1 MGWALYQLGP
11 TALLGLVI
19 TLLAVSSISKRFG
32 SHKLVLRGYRIDFE
46 PMAEGSD
53 INGLTL
59 SQPVQDLLQGD
70 AKYGV
75 IIGRP
80 AGLINYM
87 REGMGLSR
95 RFEFAISKRQTALRM
110 ASFTSHALQCSKL
123 DGLNSITVAQ
133 KRLNPLILFIQFLV
147 TAAIA
152 NFIWISLMGGGD
164 ISELLTLLIFA
175 GFVYYFVICKVTFVA
190 FSEGGAETMKFAIY
204 PAFLERI
211 FGGGGLDMP
220 LDDANRL
227 VQIFRVL
234 KER

>member
-11 TALLGLVI
+11 MALIGVVVV
-19 TLLAVSSISKRFG
+19 LLAVSSISNRFG
-32 SHKLVLRGYRIDFE
+32 AHKLVLRGYRIDFE

-53 INGLTL
+53 VNGLTL
-59 SQPVQDLLQGD
+59 SQPIQDLLQGD
-70 AKYGV
+70 AKYAV

-80 AGLINYM
+80 AGIINYM
-87 REGMGLSR
+87 RESIGLSR
-95 RFEFAISKRQTALRM
+95 RFEFAFSKRQTALRM
-110 ASFTSHALQCSKL
+110 ASFTSHELQCSKL

-133 KRLNPLILFIQFLV
+133 KRLNPLIMFVQFLV

-152 NFIWISLMGGGD
+152 NFIWMTLFGGGD
-164 ISELLTLLIFA
+164 ISSLLTLLIF
-175 GFVYYFVICKVTFVA
+175 GSFVYYYIICKVTFVA
-190 FSEGGAETMKFAIY
+190 FSESGNEAMKFAIY